1 MPHSDNP
8 PSLRMGT
15 QALERAT
22 QVLLA
27 LGGNQREGLRLTDL
41 SERCGL
47 DLSTT
52 QRLVKGLVRL
62 RLADRDADKRY
73 RLGSLTFE
81 LGLAAGQNNA
91 IVSRMKPVVK
101 EVAER
106 TGDTAYLVMRS
117 GDEAVCF
124 VREEGDFQVRALI
137 PAIGGR
143 RPIGLGGASLHILSQ
158 LKDRQGIIER
168 NAKIYARYPSS
179 SAEIVSMSA
188 TEALR
193 AGYGISHARD
203 IPGVSNA
210 GIAVP
215 NPNGEPFAGI
225 GITCISPR
233 LTHEHCDKA
242 VAIMREALARAGY

>member
-1 MPHSDNP
+1 M
-8 PSLRMGT
+8 
-15 QALERAT
+15 
-22 QVLLA
+22 
-27 LGGNQREGLRLTDL
+27 GLRLTEL

-62 RLADRDADKRY
+62 RLAERDQEKHY
-73 RLGSLTFE
+73 RLGALTFE
-81 LGLAAGQNNA
+81 LGLAASQN
-91 IVSRMKPVVK
+91 ISVVSRMKPVVQ

-124 VREEGDFQVRALI
+124 IREEGNFQVRALI

-158 LKDRQGIIER
+158 LTDREGIIER
-168 NAKIYARYPSS
+168 NAKLYARYPSS
-179 SAEIVSMSA
+179 SAEIISMSA
-188 TEALR
+188 MEALR

-215 NPNGEPFAGI
+215 SPDGEPFAGI
-225 GITCISPR
+225 GIACISPR
-233 LTHEHCDKA
+233 LTHEHCEKA
-242 VAIMREALARAGY
+242 VAIMREALAHAR